1 MNWANGFK
9 LLTLKSIIQKL
20 QKRRILLSLI
30 INYSLTNLFLPVFLT
45 FSLALIILLVL
56 GLATRLLIIF
66 SYTMTIKQPSPDICE
81 NSELLPNS
89 IGI

>member
-9 LLTLKSIIQKL
+9 LLTLNSIIQKL